1 MGEPGTK
8 KALALAEVRDYMTPD
23 PQTLD
28 VQSTLLDAALLLRRA
43 ELRHIPILEND
54 RLVGVLTDRDVGRFA
69 PSMLVPLSPQEY
81 NRVFEETPVGKVM
94 TRNPLSISPEA
105 PLAEAVNLLYN
116 QKLGCLPVLEQGR
129 LIGIIT
135 VSDMLR
141 VLYDQLGPSPAPIP
155 EQG

>member
-105 PLAEAVNLLYN
+105 PLAEAVNLL
-116 QKLGCLPVLEQGR
+116 
-129 LIGIIT
+129 
-135 VSDMLR
+135 
-141 VLYDQLGPSPAPIP
+141 
-155 EQG
+155 